1 MEKTVVY
8 LIRHSEPTRK
18 GNLKYIVNHD
28 SSQLDNEKSFLTV
41 SGEKRAEE
49 LSKSKELKNI
59 DAVYSS
65 NYVRSLE
72 TAKYIAL
79 ENNTIINVD
88 ERLNERKI
96 GNMGEMD
103 WQDFSKLQAKD
114 HDFKLVGGESFNQ
127 TKKRMVEAMKNIL
140 MFETGNRI
148 AIVSHAT
155 AITCLLSSWCESGL
169 NYNNQIILSYKDK
182 TIVDGNWTAP
192 QVFKITFDG
201 MTVLNVEYLD
211 IIVDNDNKVK

>member
-8 LIRHSEPTRK
+8 LIRHSEATPRT
-18 GNLKYIVNHD
+18 NLKYIVNSD
-28 SSQLDNEKSFLTV
+28 NKQIDNEKWFLSV

-49 LSKSKELKNI
+49 LSKCDELKNI

-65 NYVRSLE
+65 NYVRALE

-96 GNMGEMD
+96 GDMGDME
-103 WQDFSKLQAKD
+103 WKEFARLQTKK
-114 HDFKLVGGESFNQ
+114 HDFKLVGGESLNQ

-148 AIVSHAT
+148 AVVSHST
-155 AITCLLSSWCESGL
+155 AITCLLSSWCEYGL
-169 NYNNQIILSYKDK
+169 NYDDQIILTYNEK
-182 TIVDGNWTAP
+182 TIVDVNFTAP
-192 QVFKITFDG
+192 QVFKVTFDG
-201 MTVLNVEYLD
+201 MNVLDVEYLD
-211 IIVDNDNKVK
+211 IIKSND

>member
-8 LIRHSEPTRK
+8 LIRHSEPTPK
-18 GNLKYIVNHD
+18 SNIKVIVGHD
-28 SSQLDNEKSFLTV
+28 SGQIENEKTFLSV

-49 LSKSKELKNI
+49 LSKCEELKNI

-65 NYVRSLE
+65 SYVRALE

-96 GNMGEMD
+96 GDMGDME
-103 WQDFSKLQAKD
+103 WKEFERLQTKK
-114 HDFKLVGGESFNQ
+114 HDFKLVGGESLNQ

-140 MFETGNRI
+140 MFESGNRV
-148 AIVSHAT
+148 AVVSHAT
-155 AITCLLSSWCESGL
+155 AITCLLSSWCEYGL
-169 NYNNQIILSYKDK
+169 NFDDRIILTYKEK
-182 TIVDGNWTAP
+182 TIVDENWTAP
-192 QVFKITFDG
+192 HVFKITFDG
-201 MTVLNVEYLD
+201 MNVLDIELLD
-211 IIVDNDNKVK
+211 IIKSNE

>member
-8 LIRHSEPTRK
+8 LIRHSEATPRV
-18 GNLKYIVNHD
+18 NLKYI
-28 SSQLDNEKSFLTV
+28 SSGDNRQIDNEKWFLSV

-49 LSKSKELKNI
+49 LSKCDELKNI

-65 NYVRSLE
+65 NYVRALE

-96 GNMGEMD
+96 GDMGDME
-103 WQDFSKLQAKD
+103 WKEFARLQTKK
-114 HDFKLVGGESFNQ
+114 HDFKLVGGESLNQ
-127 TKKRMVEAMKNIL
+127 TKKRMVAAMKNIL

-148 AIVSHAT
+148 AIVSHST
-155 AITCLLSSWCESGL
+155 AITCLLSSWCEYGL
-169 NYNNQIILSYKDK
+169 NYDDQIILTYNEK
-182 TIVDGNWTAP
+182 TIVDGNFTAP
-192 QVFKITFDG
+192 QVFKVTFDG
-201 MTVLNVEYLD
+201 MNVLDVEYLD
-211 IIVDNDNKVK
+211 IIKSNE

>member
-8 LIRHSEPTRK
+8 LIRHSEATPK
-18 GNLKYIVNHD
+18 INLKYIVNHD
-28 SSQLDNEKSFLTV
+28 SAQIENEKNFLSV

-49 LSKSKELKNI
+49 LSKCTEMKNI

-65 NYVRSLE
+65 SYVRALE

-96 GNMGEMD
+96 GDIGDME
-103 WQDFSKLQAKD
+103 WKEFSRLQTKK
-114 HDFKLVGGESFNQ
+114 HDFKLVGGESLNQ

-140 MFETGNRI
+140 MFESGNRI
-148 AIVSHAT
+148 AVISHAT
-155 AITCLLSSWCESGL
+155 AITCLLSSWCEYGL
-169 NYNNQIILSYKDK
+169 NYDDQIILTYNEK
-182 TIVDGNWTAP
+182 TIVDGNYTAP

-201 MTVLNVEYLD
+201 MNVLDVECLD
-211 IIVDNDNKVK
+211 IIKSNE